1 MKGFKK
7 RFSLL
12 FSVLFVLTL
21 VFGAN
26 GMAKAANNATTNTYG
41 GQSTTDYSQR
51 TAIIHIH
58 YRYYNTHGSLD
69 GTGSNVEINYNDLT
83 DANIEAAI
91 SKHAPKNAPK
101 FQGEAITGWYVS
113 GYGYFNPTRYDDS
126 NYDRLISDIKHDIES
141 SKGNLYT
148 GVTVE
153 PEYGNKR
160 VVPVC
165 YTYPVASR
173 FAYKEDYST
182 ILVDKSESPESK
194 VDKNYKPANM
204 PAGLNYT
211 WKVTTDEY
219 GIVNL
224 DANTSNY
231 LVNFAIVDTTAKD
244 YEWNE
249 ASDTVKSQIVN
260 AGTQITLPTTIDGK
274 AVKWLSYISYNNGE
288 GKKQEYAITDTTYTI
303 QANVSFVGMWDTG
316 KTVELSEKS
325 VAGYTDYVKR
335 TVEYADYTGKKQEAK
350 ISMQLATVAPAEIL
364 EAAKGHNVDVVL
376 EMAGY
381 SWTINGMDIT
391 DAKDI
396 NLEVRAK
403 TVVDQK
409 TVNTLAGNRPT
420 KQISLTHNGDLGF
433 KGTLTWNV
441 GKEYQG
447 KYGNLFW
454 YKTDGTFEF
463 ISDGKIDEKGNVDLT
478 FTHASDY
485 VIVMN
490 DTPMSAADAD
500 AANAAIIAERT
511 SARSPKT
518 GEF

>member
-12 FSVLFVLTL
+12 FSVLFALTL

-26 GMAKAANNATTNTYG
+26 SMAKAANNATTDTYG
-41 GQSTTDYSQR
+41 GQSTTDYSQYKAR
-51 TAIIHIH
+51 IGIT
-58 YRYYNTHGSLD
+58 YRYYDTNGRLYQTYSD
-69 GTGSNVEINYNDLT
+69 VEINYNDLT
-83 DANIEAAI
+83 EANIEAAI
-91 SKHAPKNAPK
+91 RSHAPKNAPK
-101 FQGEAITGWYVS
+101 IKGEAITGWYVS
-113 GYGYFNPTRYDDS
+113 TRRYGYSDYDSYDS
-126 NYDRLISDIKHDIES
+126 FISYIKHQIES
-141 SKGNLYT
+141 TKRNYFT

-153 PEYGNKR
+153 AEYGNKKS
-160 VVPVC
+160 VPVW
-165 YTYPVASR
+165 YTYPVAYR
-173 FAYKEDYST
+173 VIYGEEDSA
-182 ILVDKSESPESK
+182 ILVDKSENPESK

-211 WKVTTDEY
+211 WKVTTDAF
-219 GIVNL
+219 GHVVPV
-224 DANTSNY
+224 ANTSNY
-231 LVNFAIVDTTAKD
+231 LVNFAIMDTTVKD
-244 YEWNE
+244 YEWNG

-274 AVKWLSYISYNNGE
+274 AVKWLSYNSYNNGE
-288 GKKQEYAITDTTYTI
+288 QQEDAIRDTTYTI

-316 KTVELSEKS
+316 KAVELSEES
-325 VAGYTDYVKR
+325 V
-335 TVEYADYTGKKQEAK
+335 ADYTKSVKECAEEADADVNGGKRTAW
-350 ISMQLATVAPAEIL
+350 ITMRFATVAPAKVL

-376 EMAGY
+376 EMPGGY

-433 KGTLTWNV
+433 KGTLKWNV

-463 ISDGKIDEKGNVDLT
+463 ISEGKIDEDGYVDLT

-511 SARSPKT
+511 SAKSPKT

>member
-12 FSVLFVLTL
+12 FSVLFALTL

-26 GMAKAANNATTNTYG
+26 SMAKAANNATTDTYG
-41 GQSTTDYSQR
+41 GQSTTDYSQCKA
-51 TAIIHIH
+51 TINIS
-58 YRYYNTHGSLD
+58 YWYYNAD
-69 GTGSNVEINYNDLT
+69 GYLVGTTSDAEINYNDLT
-83 DANIEAAI
+83 EANIEKAI
-91 SKHAPKNAPK
+91 RKHAPKNAPK
-101 FQGEAITGWYVS
+101 FQGEELTGWYVS
-113 GYGYFNPTRYDDS
+113 NRFGSLFYYSLDS
-126 NYDRLISDIKHDIES
+126 LISDVKHTIES
-141 SKGNLYT
+141 TKGDS
-148 GVTVE
+148 GAFITVE

-160 VVPVC
+160 PVTVS

-182 ILVDKSESPESK
+182 ILVDKSENPESK

-211 WKVTTDEY
+211 WKVTTDADGE
-219 GIVNL
+219 VNL

-231 LVNFAIVDTTAKD
+231 LVNFAILDTTAKD
-244 YEWNE
+244 YETNE

-325 VAGYTDYVKR
+325 VARYTDYVKR

-350 ISMQLATVAPAEIL
+350 IAMQLATVAPAEIL

-433 KGTLTWNV
+433 KGTLKWNV

-463 ISDGKIDEKGNVDLT
+463 ISDGKIDEDGYVDLT

-511 SARSPKT
+511 SAKSPKT